1 MLGWC
6 HGPVPVTPGKHREN
20 HQQTQ
25 HHCCSFHRPNSH
37 STLFIVNN
45 TFNLKKNL
53 PWAMSGLHVF
63 SVWFLVMHF
72 LRLLYIGYILKIHL
86 YINSA
91 IIYRCYVANNFF
103 AKVHIFFWIWH
114 CSPEKLVKKK
124 TSDQKLNTVI
134 PEQFRRLTAF
144 ADDDEEAALEIIKNV
159 KLALNEHLQIIM
171 TDLHNILQDK

>member
-45 TFNLKKNL
+45 TYNFNKL
-53 PWAMSGLHVF
+53 AMTGLHVF

-114 CSPEKLVKKK
+114 CPPEKLVLKK
-124 TSDQKLNTVI
+124 
-134 PEQFRRLTAF
+134 RLTKNLTQSF
-144 ADDDEEAALEIIKNV
+144 PNNSDDSQP
-159 KLALNEHLQIIM
+159 LQM
-171 TDLHNILQDK
+171 MMKRLRWKSSRM

>member
-45 TFNLKKNL
+45 TFNLKKTCHE
-53 PWAMSGLHVF
+53 PWVDFTSSLFGFYLCT
-63 SVWFLVMHF
+63 SLD
-72 LRLLYIGYILKIHL
+72 YYILGIFL

-103 AKVHIFFWIWH
+103 AKVDIFFWICH

-124 TSDQKLNTVI
+124 
-134 PEQFRRLTAF
+134 RLTKNLTQSF
-144 ADDDEEAALEIIKNV
+144 PNNSDDSQP
-159 KLALNEHLQIIM
+159 LQM
-171 TDLHNILQDK
+171 MMKRLRWKSSRM

>member
-45 TFNLKKNL
+45 TFNFKKTCHE
-53 PWAMSGLHVF
+53 PWLDFTSSLFGFYLCT
-63 SVWFLVMHF
+63 SLD
-72 LRLLYIGYILKIHL
+72 YYILGIFL

-114 CSPEKLVKKK
+114 CSPEKLVKK
-124 TSDQKLNTVI
+124 N
-134 PEQFRRLTAF
+134 RLTKNLTQSF
-144 ADDDEEAALEIIKNV
+144 PNNSDDSQP
-159 KLALNEHLQIIM
+159 LQM
-171 TDLHNILQDK
+171 MMKRLRWKSSRM